1 MLSAVHDAEGQALST
16 IATERLSLLHA
27 SFKTQHQMPAT
38 VTTHSF
44 EEAVAKLLHRY
55 KEGRTSGKYTV
66 NMRNYW
72 TTPDS
77 LVKVMTAGLST
88 NQERFASPLDFNPS
102 FGRYYSP
109 FQEDSIFGAS
119 GDAYSCKW
127 TGSLQA
133 HPEHS
138 PKDMQKAVRWAI
150 DSSLQTAKPSLTTFL
165 LPFDVKSGSAYQQW
179 LGHPAVSKI
188 ACIPKKAIR
197 LQMPD
202 AWQTGVPFSR
212 HAKDDMLLFTVGN
225 SQGFSTFVN
234 PALLEQGLQQFMRR
248 ARMIFAYTLQS
259 LSNQLQMSTLPFFAP
274 RGCTDDIPDSEE
286 RPREPSDT
294 PLPDSCLDP
303 KPLKWQADQIIYT
316 DGSIRYT
323 REPGYYRSGTEAYRP
338 ASDVGP
344 KRSAVH

>member
-1 MLSAVHDAEGQALST
+1 
-16 IATERLSLLHA
+16 
-27 SFKTQHQMPAT
+27 MPAT
-38 VTTHSF
+38 VTTQSF
-44 EEAVAKLLHRY
+44 EEAVAKLLHGY

-72 TTPDS
+72 MTPDS
-77 LVKVMTAGLST
+77 LVKVMTAGHST

-127 TGSLQA
+127 TGSSQA
-133 HPEHS
+133 HPEQS

-150 DSSLQTAKPSLTTFL
+150 GSRLQTAKPSLTTFL
-165 LPFDVKSGSAYQQW
+165 LPFDVKSGSACQQW

-188 ACIPKKAIR
+188 SSIPKKAIR

-234 PALLEQGLQQFMRR
+234 PAVLEQGLQQFMRR
-248 ARMIFAYTLQS
+248 ARMTFAYALPF

-274 RGCTDDIPDSEE
+274 RGCTDDIGQESIAIRPCPAWTESCSSGKQIKSSTQMAASHRGTGILQE
-286 RPREPSDT
+286 RHRG
-294 PLPDSCLDP
+294 L
-303 KPLKWQADQIIYT
+303 
-316 DGSIRYT
+316 
-323 REPGYYRSGTEAYRP
+323 
-338 ASDVGP
+338 
-344 KRSAVH
+344 